1 MKSIKKIL
9 FITPPAFTFKNNLDI
24 NPLPPM
30 GPGYIAA
37 LLEKEGYDVSIID
50 SLAMG
55 WKNHESINE
64 DIIRVGLSF
73 KEITEIIDRYKPD
86 VLGISNLFSRQSRNA
101 YKIAEIA
108 KGLNPKL
115 ITIFGGA
122 HPTVCYEDV
131 LSTNFVDYIVLGEGD
146 ISFLKL
152 IRYLEGKLQEADI
165 DGIVYKKDGNN
176 VVIPKKEWVN
186 DLNSLP
192 FPARHLMNMDL
203 YFGLEASH
211 GQRKSKRFTPIITS
225 RGCPAK
231 CTFCSANKVWGR
243 KFRMRSV
250 ENVLS
255 EMRHLKKEFG
265 IQELLFEDDNTT
277 LDVTRAKDLFGKMI
291 DEKFNFAWDTPNGVA
306 AFALDKE
313 TLKLMKDSGCYK
325 VNFAIESGNQQH
337 LSKNIRKP
345 LNLKKVPPLVDYAR
359 KIGMDVGV
367 FLVVGMPGETEEMIW
382 DSFKFVASMGI
393 YNPHV
398 SVATPYPGTE
408 LFDLCTEKGY
418 LKEGF
423 SYSDLYIRSFSIST
437 PELPSSKLKEILGV
451 CQHWILKEDIK
462 RNPLKYSRLF
472 LSKIVKEPFKTS
484 KKVVKF
490 IKSLFD

>member
-9 FITPPAFTFKNNLDI
+9 FITPPAFSFRNNLDI

-37 LLEKEGYDVSIID
+37 LLEREGYDVSIID

-55 WKNHESINE
+55 WGNHESINE

-86 VLGISNLFSRQSRNA
+86 VLGISNLFSRQSLNA

-115 ITIFGGA
+115 IIVFGGA
-122 HPTVCYEDV
+122 HSTVCYEDV
-131 LSTNFVDYIVLGEGD
+131 LSTNFVDYIILGEGD
-146 ISFLKL
+146 ISFFKL
-152 IRYLEGKLQEADI
+152 IKHLEGKTSESTL
-165 DGIVYKKDGNN
+165 DGIAYKKNGKNI
-176 VVIPKKEWVN
+176 VVPKKEWIN
-186 DLNSLP
+186 DLDSLP
-192 FPARHLMNMDL
+192 FPARHLMNMDI

-211 GQRKSKRFTPIITS
+211 GRRRCKRFSPIITS

-243 KFRMRSV
+243 TFRKRSV
-250 ENVLS
+250 ENVVS

-325 VNFAIESGNQQH
+325 VNFAIESGNQHH
-337 LSKNIRKP
+337 LSNNIKKP

-359 KIGMDVGV
+359 NIGMEVGV
-367 FLVVGMPGETEEMIW
+367 FLVMGMPGETEEMIW

-451 CQHWILKEDIK
+451 CQHWIFKEDIK
-462 RNPLKYSRLF
+462 RNPIKYSRLF
-472 LSKIVKEPFKTS
+472 LSKIAKEPLKTG

-490 IKSLFD
+490 VKSLFD

>member
-1 MKSIKKIL
+1 MQSLNKIL
-9 FITPPAFTFKNNLDI
+9 FITPPAFSFKNNLDI

-37 LLEKEGYDVSIID
+37 LLEREGYDVSIVD

-55 WKNHESINE
+55 WKNHETINE

-86 VLGISNLFSRQSRNA
+86 VLGISNLFSRQSLNA

-115 ITIFGGA
+115 ITVFGGA
-122 HPTVCYEDV
+122 HPTVCCEDV

-152 IRYLEGKLQEADI
+152 IKYLEGKLQETDI
-165 DGIVYKKDGNN
+165 DGIAYKKNGKN
-176 VVIPKKEWVN
+176 VVIQKKEWID
-186 DLNSLP
+186 DLDSLP

-211 GQRKSKRFTPIITS
+211 GQRKCKRFTPIITS

-265 IQELLFEDDNTT
+265 IQEFMFEDDNTT
-277 LDVTRAKDLFGKMI
+277 LDVSRAKELFRRMI
-291 DEKFNFAWDTPNGVA
+291 EEKLDFAWDTPNGVA
-306 AFALDKE
+306 AFALDNE

-325 VNFAIESGNQQH
+325 VNFAIESGNQHH

-359 KIGMDVGV
+359 KIGMEVGV
-367 FLVVGMPGETEEMIW
+367 FLVVGMPGETEEMVW

-408 LFDLCTEKGY
+408 LFDMCKEKGY

-423 SYSDLYIRSFSIST
+423 SYNDLYIRSFSIST
-437 PELPSSKLKEILGV
+437 PDLPSDKLKEVLKN
-451 CQHWILKEDIK
+451 CQYWLLKEDIK
-462 RNPLKYSRLF
+462 HNPLRYARLL
-472 LSKIVKEPFKTS
+472 LSKLVKDPLPAS

-490 IKSLFD
+490 VKSLFD